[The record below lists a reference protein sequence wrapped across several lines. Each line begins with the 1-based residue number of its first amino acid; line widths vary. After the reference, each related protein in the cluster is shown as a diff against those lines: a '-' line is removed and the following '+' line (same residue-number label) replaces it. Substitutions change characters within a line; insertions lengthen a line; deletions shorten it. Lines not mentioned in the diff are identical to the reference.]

1 MGTAGGATRAGSA
14 EHGSGA
20 SGRRA
25 PFASLDAGA
34 DFLLPGT
41 VLISGIAGALGRR
54 LTRALH
60 RHRRVVGLD
69 QRSFTDRPKD
79 VEHREVD
86 IRRKRAREVFR
97 DSDVRAVVHLGV
109 LHDSHDRTTDHHARN
124 LLGFQQLLD
133 CVRQYDVPKVVLVS
147 SANVYGP
154 RSDNPQFL
162 TEEAPLL
169 GAAASEHAR
178 DLVSLDMVA
187 QSFFWK
193 HTDTET
199 VILRPAHVL
208 GTLENAASN
217 YLRLKVV
224 PTLLGFDPMVQV
236 VHQDDVVRAIMLSLR
251 PGVRGIFNLAGPPP
265 VALSRA
271 LGVLE
276 RKVLPVPHTVARL
289 GAERLW
295 RWRMGPVPPPDLDFI
310 RYVCMVDDARARDVL
325 GYEPHFGL
333 VETLQAVDA
342 ERWV

>member
-1 MGTAGGATRAGSA
+1 MAGEGGSTLP
-14 EHGSGA
+14 GGVPSGQRRGR
-20 SGRRA
+20 SG
-25 PFASLDAGA
+25 PQFGP
-34 DFLLPGT
+34 DFLLPST
-41 VLISGIAGALGRR
+41 VLVSGITGAVGRR

-60 RHRRVVGLD
+60 RHCRVLGVD
-69 QRSFTDRPKD
+69 HRAFPERPKD

-97 DSDVRAVVHLGV
+97 GADVRAVVHLGV
-109 LHDSHDRTTDHHARN
+109 LHDSHDRSSDLHARN

-133 CVRQYDVPKVVLVS
+133 CVRQYRVPKVVLVS

-193 HTDTET
+193 HADTET

-208 GTLENAASN
+208 GTVENAPSN
-217 YLRLKVV
+217 YLRLAVV

-236 VHQDDVVRAIMLSLR
+236 VHQDDVVRAILLSLR

-265 VALSRA
+265 AALSRV
-271 LGVLE
+271 LRILE
-276 RKVLPVPHTVARL
+276 RKTLPVPHTLARL

-295 RWRMGPVPPPDLDFI
+295 RWRMSAVPAPDLDFI
-310 RYVCMVDDARARDVL
+310 RYVCMVDDTRARELL
-325 GYEPHFGL
+325 GYRPRHAIQR
-333 VETLQAVDA
+333 TLAAVDA

>member
-1 MGTAGGATRAGSA
+1 MGAAGDPSFAGGAGPQSETGGRP
-14 EHGSGA
+14 GA
-20 SGRRA
+20 FDDLQG
-25 PFASLDAGA
+25 GA
-34 DFLLPGT
+34 DFLLPDG
-41 VLISGIAGALGRR
+41 VLVSGIAGALGRR

-60 RHRRVVGLD
+60 RYRRVVGLD
-69 QRSFTDRPKD
+69 HRPFADRPKD
-79 VEHREVD
+79 VEHRELD
-86 IRRKRAREVFR
+86 LRRKRAREVFR
-97 DSDVRAVVHLGV
+97 GGGVRAVIHLGV
-109 LHDSHDRTTDHHARN
+109 LHDSHDRSADHHARN

-133 CVRQYDVPKVVLVS
+133 CVRQYEVSKVVLVS

-162 TEEAPLL
+162 DEDAPLL

-193 HTDTET
+193 HADTET
-199 VILRPAHVL
+199 VILRPSHVL
-208 GTLENAASN
+208 GTVQNAPSN

-224 PTLLGFDPMVQV
+224 PTLLGFDPMMQV
-236 VHQDDVVRAIMLSLR
+236 VHQDDVVRAILLSLR

-271 LGVLE
+271 LRILQ
-276 RKVLPVPHTVARL
+276 RRTLPVPHTLARL

-295 RWRMGPVPPPDLDFI
+295 RWRMSAVPAPDLDFI
-310 RYVCMVDDARARDVL
+310 RYVCMVDDSRARSLL
-325 GYEPHFGL
+325 GYQPHFDL
-333 VETLQAVDA
+333 TETLQAVDA